1 MFAFTFILTACSTNQ
16 TIKTGVPSDRLS
28 PCPKSPNCVSS
39 LSEDK
44 SPQVDPLTY
53 SATLEEAREKLISV
67 IKSMKR
73 SEIVTAENNYIHA
86 TFTSFLFENDHF
98 VTLKV
103 LQNLRSYLS
112 SGYSRGA
119 NGHFIPVSDKKDIVE
134 SDFLSLFYWK
144 TMNKDL
150 LVFRNFEL
158 LPCYLYNCIHDTN
171 VFAVT

>member
-44 SPQVDPLTY
+44 SHQVDPLTY

-86 TFTSFLFENDHF
+86 TFTSFLFRF
-98 VTLKV
+98 VDDVEFSFDDETKV
-103 LQNLRSYLS
+103 INVRSAS
-112 SGYSRGA
+112 RTGYSDLGVNRRRVEEIRKR
-119 NGHFIPVSDKKDIVE
+119 FIA
-134 SDFLSLFYWK
+134 
-144 TMNKDL
+144 
-150 LVFRNFEL
+150 R
-158 LPCYLYNCIHDTN
+158 
-171 VFAVT
+171 